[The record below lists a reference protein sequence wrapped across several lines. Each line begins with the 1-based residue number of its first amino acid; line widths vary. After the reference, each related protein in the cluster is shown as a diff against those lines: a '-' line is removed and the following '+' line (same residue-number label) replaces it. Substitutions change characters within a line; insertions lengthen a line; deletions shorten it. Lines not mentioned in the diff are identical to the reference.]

1 MHDPRVTILLPVYNE
16 SKFIDACLE
25 SLAAQDYQGE
35 IEIIVADGGS
45 SDDTLDRVE
54 QWTDDLPGLS
64 SIDNPR
70 RVQSHA
76 LNLAAQA
83 ASGEILIRADAHSTY
98 APDYVS
104 RSVSTLA
111 ATSATVVGGVQ
122 TASAQPGFG
131 AAVAKAMDLPLA
143 TGPGLARHATER
155 LEADTVYLGA
165 FRKSDWERLG
175 GWRTLPSKVAEDADL
190 NFRWRR
196 QGARIVVE
204 PSIESTYHPR
214 DTVRGLWRQYYRYG
228 LGKADMLY
236 VNGRWPSWRPAA
248 PLALVVGL
256 AASAVAGLLVGSWL
270 PLITLVAVWLGALAI
285 SSSGRPIVILAS
297 SVMHLSYG
305 LGLLRG
311 LLRWPPSVRAN
322 IT

>member
-1 MHDPRVTILLPVYNE
+1 MHNPRVTILLPVYNE

-45 SDDTLDRVE
+45 EDDTLDRVE
-54 QWTDDLPGLS
+54 LWTDDLPGLS
-64 SIDNPR
+64 VIDNPR

-98 APDYVS
+98 APDYVT
-104 RSVSTLA
+104 RSVSTLL
-111 ATSATVVGGVQ
+111 ATGATVVGGVQ
-122 TASAQPGFG
+122 NASAQPGFG
-131 AAVAKAMDLPLA
+131 AAVAKAMDMPLA
-143 TGPGLARHATER
+143 TGPGLARHAKER

-175 GWRTLPSKVAEDADL
+175 GWRTLPSEVAEDADL
-190 NFRWRR
+190 NFRWRG

-204 PSIESTYHPR
+204 PNIKSTYHPR
-214 DTVRGLWRQYYRYG
+214 DTVRGLWGQYYRYG
-228 LGKADMLY
+228 LGKADMLF

-248 PLALVVGL
+248 PLALVLGL
-256 AASAVAGLLVGSWL
+256 AVSLVVGLVGSWV
-270 PLITLVAVWLGALAI
+270 PLVTLVAVWFGALALAAR
-285 SSSGRPIVILAS
+285 GRPMVTFAGA
-297 SVMHLSYG
+297 VMHLAYA

-311 LLRWPPSVRAN
+311 LLRWPRSVRRQVE
-322 IT
+322 